1 MLEVDCGEYA
11 PLEDD
16 GSRRV
21 TIWYAYADGTE
32 ATDTYDLSSTQAE
45 KGGPTL
51 VISRE
56 WATGA
61 EAPHTCIPIDD
72 QADRTYLLERLEA
85 AVFQAPEEELAYAS
99 GNLRLFI
106 TDGDIQLVYHVFPD
120 GTLTRQREDDSL
132 EAAYGA
138 VDYLRLSAITY
149 KYASI
154 PSDVGPYPYEDLLVS
169 IQLER
174 RQESMIPE
182 KLADQ
187 WEDIFPTPPAEHY
200 RLCIQGEG
208 FHADLDREQA
218 LLLFRT
224 LFREADTGKMAPL
237 DFAVADWD
245 WTPGEECL
253 RLTEYLDTTGTP
265 YEDSSRIVR
274 EQTLFLYPDG
284 TAARVL
290 MSPHNTYYYSWARD
304 IGGISEVEEIT
315 PSWTRVHIAED
326 VFSWD
331 NLNACLEA
339 LSVA

>member
-1 MLEVDCGEYA
+1 M
-11 PLEDD
+11 
-16 GSRRV
+16 
-21 TIWYAYADGTE
+21 
-32 ATDTYDLSSTQAE
+32 
-45 KGGPTL
+45 
-51 VISRE
+51 
-56 WATGA
+56 
-61 EAPHTCIPIDD
+61 
-72 QADRTYLLERLEA
+72 
-85 AVFQAPEEELAYAS
+85 FQAPEEELAYAS

-245 WTPGEECL
+245 WTPG
-253 RLTEYLDTTGTP
+253 RN
-265 YEDSSRIVR
+265 V
-274 EQTLFLYPDG
+274 
-284 TAARVL
+284 
-290 MSPHNTYYYSWARD
+290 
-304 IGGISEVEEIT
+304 
-315 PSWTRVHIAED
+315 
-326 VFSWD
+326 
-331 NLNACLEA
+331 
-339 LSVA
+339 SV

>member
-1 MLEVDCGEYA
+1 M
-11 PLEDD
+11 
-16 GSRRV
+16 
-21 TIWYAYADGTE
+21 
-32 ATDTYDLSSTQAE
+32 
-45 KGGPTL
+45 
-51 VISRE
+51 
-56 WATGA
+56 
-61 EAPHTCIPIDD
+61 
-72 QADRTYLLERLEA
+72 
-85 AVFQAPEEELAYAS
+85 
-99 GNLRLFI
+99 
-106 TDGDIQLVYHVFPD
+106 VYHVFPD

-132 EAAYGA
+132 EVAYGA

-169 IQLER
+169 IELER

-224 LFREADTGKMAPL
+224 LFGEADTGKMAPL

-284 TAARVL
+284 TAARGL
-290 MSPHNTYYYSWARD
+290 MSPHNTYYYSWARG

>member
-1 MLEVDCGEYA
+1 MRDYQRQLQTLRDQIAQREEDLAVLVRLEQQEEACRRQVEECHARWEQEQKDVD
-11 PLEDD
+11 
-16 GSRRV
+16 R
-21 TIWYAYADGTE
+21 
-32 ATDTYDLSSTQAE
+32 
-45 KGGPTL
+45 
-51 VISRE
+51 
-56 WATGA
+56 
-61 EAPHTCIPIDD
+61 
-72 QADRTYLLERLEA
+72 LERVSLA
-85 AVFQAPEEELAYAS
+85 AL
-99 GNLRLFI
+99 
-106 TDGDIQLVYHVFPD
+106 
-120 GTLTRQREDDSL
+120 
-132 EAAYGA
+132 
-138 VDYLRLSAITY
+138 LSALRGS
-149 KYASI
+149 K
-154 PSDVGPYPYEDLLVS
+154 DE
-169 IQLER
+169 
-174 RQESMIPE
+174 
-182 KLADQ
+182 
-187 WEDIFPTPPAEHY
+187 
-200 RLCIQGEG
+200 
-208 FHADLDREQA
+208 DLDREQA

-331 NLNACLEA
+331 NLKACLEA

>member
-1 MLEVDCGEYA
+1 MKYTEEMILHSESGYCMPFEEPQGKEVEMTLGYGEQTD
-11 PLEDD
+11 P
-16 GSRRV
+16 
-21 TIWYAYADGTE
+21 GTG
-32 ATDTYDLSSTQAE
+32 
-45 KGGPTL
+45 KPFFHHG
-51 VISRE
+51 
-56 WATGA
+56 
-61 EAPHTCIPIDD
+61 IDFN
-72 QADRTYLLERLEA
+72 ARY
-85 AVFQAPEEELAYAS
+85 Y
-99 GNLRLFI
+99 
-106 TDGDIQLVYHVFPD
+106 
-120 GTLTRQREDDSL
+120 
-132 EAAYGA
+132 
-138 VDYLRLSAITY
+138 RLSAVASGIVSGVGNDPVHGICQTIRYGEYEVTY
-149 KYASI
+149 GHLSNVFAQFGQRVKAGQTVALSGDRLHVEARFKGEELN
-154 PSDVGPYPYEDLLVS
+154 P
-169 IQLER
+169 LER